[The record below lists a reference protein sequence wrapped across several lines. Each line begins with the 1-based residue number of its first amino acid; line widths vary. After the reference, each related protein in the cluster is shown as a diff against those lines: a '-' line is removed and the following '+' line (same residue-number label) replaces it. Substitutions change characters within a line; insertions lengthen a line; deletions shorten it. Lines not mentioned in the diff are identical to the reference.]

1 MWSDTK
7 RIQVRSAFSR
17 GSRWFIAA
25 GLAITIVAAVGGE
38 KRPMDTEHSRLTV
51 HVGKSG
57 FFSGLAHEHEISAPI
72 AQGEVELS
80 SPASVAFTVQSGKL
94 IVVDPGESDSTR
106 AEVQKTMLGPTVL
119 DTDKFPEI
127 RFVSENVERLGDRR
141 WKVHGRLTL
150 HGQTQP
156 VVLETTL
163 EKGHYQGT
171 ATLLQSDFG
180 ITPIRLAGGTIRVKD
195 EVQVKYD
202 IVLAGQ

>member
-1 MWSDTK
+1 MSSDTK
-7 RIQVRSAFSR
+7 RIRVSISLSL
-17 GSRWFIAA
+17 GVRWFIAA
-25 GLAITIVAAVGGE
+25 GLASTIVAAVGGE

-51 HVGKSG
+51 VVGKSG

-72 AQGEVELS
+72 AQGEVEFS
-80 SPASVAFTVQSGKL
+80 SPASVAFTVHSGKL

-106 AEVQKTMLGPTVL
+106 AEIQKTMLGPTVL
-119 DTDKFPEI
+119 DADKFPEI
-127 RFVSENVERLGDRR
+127 RFVSENVERLGDTR
-141 WKVHGRLTL
+141 WNVHGRLTL
-150 HGQTQP
+150 HGQTQA

-180 ITPIRLAGGTIRVKD
+180 ITPIRLAGGTIRVKN